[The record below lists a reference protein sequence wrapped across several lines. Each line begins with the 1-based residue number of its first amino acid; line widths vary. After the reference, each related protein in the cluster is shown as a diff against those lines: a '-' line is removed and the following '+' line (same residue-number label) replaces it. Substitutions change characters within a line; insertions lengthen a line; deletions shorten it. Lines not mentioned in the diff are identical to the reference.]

1 MDSLFTNV
9 LLGKTIEICFNELFK
24 SSQMVS
30 GVNKQQVLA
39 MLSLT
44 NKEDVILFGKK
55 FYNQIDR
62 VPMASPLVPTLT
74 NIFLCHHKTTWI
86 KNCIKECIIKHTL
99 MRFLCC
105 LKKRKKFTIC

>member
-30 GVNKQQVLA
+30 GVNKQQVLE

-55 FYNQIDR
+55 FYN
-62 VPMASPLVPTLT
+62 
-74 NIFLCHHKTTWI
+74 
-86 KNCIKECIIKHTL
+86 
-99 MRFLCC
+99 
-105 LKKRKKFTIC
+105 